1 VERTAL
7 LLFYLIKMIMITT
20 NTINTA
26 TPPIPPAI
34 GPILV
39 VFGSGGGS
47 FTAIK
52 IKYISMAIV
61 SVVYYNLSML

>member
-7 LLFYLIKMIMITT
+7 LLFYLIKMIRITT
-20 NTINTA
+20 NTIATA

-34 GPILV
+34 EPILLV
-39 VFGSGGGS
+39 DDSGGER

-61 SVVYYNLSML
+61 SVMYYNINML

>member
-1 VERTAL
+1 MERTEL
-7 LLFYLIKMIMITT
+7 LLFYLIKMIRITT

-26 TPPIPPAI
+26 TPPTPPAI
-34 GPILV
+34 ESILV

-47 FTAIK
+47 FTSIK

-61 SVVYYNLSML
+61 SVMYKTLNML